1 MKKQVVLAT
10 RNAGKLAEMQALL
23 APLEW
28 KLRPISDFTDD
39 SAEEPAASF
48 IENAIL
54 KARHA
59 VLVSGLPSIAD
70 DSGIEVDALE
80 GRPGVRSARY
90 AGEAASDSS
99 NNQQLLRE
107 LKGVPDERR
116 GARYVCVMVY
126 LRHADDATPIVSQA
140 IWRGIILHNPKGS
153 GGFGYDPLFYVPDQK
168 ASAAELDAAIKN
180 RLSHRGK
187 AAKHLYSLLHDATGP
202 L

>member
-1 MKKQVVLAT
+1 MKKQIVLAT

-39 SAEEPAASF
+39 SAEEPAPSF
-48 IENAIL
+48 VENAIL

-59 VLVSGLPSIAD
+59 TLVSGLPAIAD

-90 AGEAASDSS
+90 AGKEASDSA
-99 NNQQLLRE
+99 NNQLLLRE
-107 LKGVPDERR
+107 LKGIPDERR

-126 LRHADDATPIVSQA
+126 LRHADDPTPIVSQA
-140 IWRGIILHNPKGS
+140 IWRGTILHNPKGS

-168 ASAAELDAAIKN
+168 ASAAELDAAVKN

>member
-1 MKKQVVLAT
+1 MKKEVVLAS
-10 RNAGKLAEMQALL
+10 RNQGKLAEMQALL

-28 KLRPISDFTDD
+28 KLRPISDFVDEAAD
-39 SAEEPAASF
+39 EPAPTF
-48 IENAIL
+48 VENALL

-59 VLVSGLPSIAD
+59 CMVSGLPAIAD

-90 AGEAASDSS
+90 AGEDASDSD

-107 LKGVPDERR
+107 LKGIPDERR
-116 GARYVCVMVY
+116 GARYFCVMVY
-126 LRHADDATPIVSQA
+126 LRHAEDPTPIISQA
-140 IWRGIILHNPKGS
+140 IWRGTILHNPKGS
-153 GGFGYDPLFYVPDQK
+153 NGFGYDPLFWVPDQK
-168 ASAAELDAAIKN
+168 ATAAELDAAVKN